1 MVAQIMQSFVCQFTD
16 LEFSS
21 EKDWN
26 LLDSL
31 KQWQKCFP
39 FKKYPV
45 AAVLRGK
52 GGSEDTV

>member
-1 MVAQIMQSFVCQFTD
+1 MQGLVCQCTD
-16 LEFSS
+16 LEFCS

-31 KQWQKCFP
+31 KQWQKCFT

-52 GGSEDTV
+52 GESEDTV